1 MQTAEKLQK
10 QAEGIA
16 VTVQYDPK
24 NQASASRLAGD
35 NLEKVCKN
43 AGNTPV
49 AVRSPGRVFPPLVVV
64 AYFVVLLLV
73 MPRANSVPASSWH
86 GVLRDATGSAVVNAK
101 LKLRVAPRGP
111 EYTATTSASGEF
123 TFSEIASGT
132 YEISISAAGQTWKAV
147 DPIVIR
153 DGSTLTTVLELS
165 KQGQTVRLLMTG
177 DGTSRQATGGEHFSS
192 GEVSSLPLNERDF
205 SKLLL
210 LAAGTMTDTNG
221 AANFTQQ
228 FAVNGQRGSASVF
241 AMDGAD
247 TTDPELGGATF
258 SNFNVDAIQ
267 EVQSS
272 SGVMPAETG
281 HGAAGFNNVITKSGT
296 NEVHGSAFEFVRN
309 AAFDARNFFD
319 HQSAVEPRRIPPFA
333 RNEFGVTNGGPLLLP
348 KIYDGRGKTFYFAEY
363 QGFRQVLG
371 TTQVFPV
378 PTAAERQGIDTTTF
392 PRNATSPGDTL
403 TVPVNPA
410 VAGILARFPLPNE
423 PQGAYG
429 ARTFATSSKVATDTD
444 QFSVRIDH
452 RLSDKAGLF
461 GRFSL
466 NQVSGPTTNPDQTAI
481 DPSFGVNFF
490 DHQRS
495 AAFRYS
501 RTISPHLAFVT
512 SVGYIRSTPF
522 FPTINHTQP
531 AITFGD
537 GLFQNFNSADGS
549 IFGSY
554 GNVYQLKHDMTYTR
568 GVHSFKW
575 GVELRFNRDAT
586 IFGLNPNGIYTFG
599 GGRAY
604 SPVLITS
611 ASGQHNIQPGAALPD
626 SLTGLLTATPY
637 SYAITAAASV
647 TPVGDKFDEAGVR
660 REAYNFYFQDTWK
673 VNSRLSVNYGFRYD
687 LNSRIKEAKHRTS
700 IADAVD
706 AAGKLTS
713 FYAPGA
719 KAIFLYNPQPIYPL
733 DGNGWGPRLSLDFA
747 ASKHTT
753 LHAGGAITTILPNL
767 WLENYV
773 TGNFP
778 LVFQPLI
785 TALPG
790 VPVPFQNALVPEIL
804 STVYNTQGQPL
815 FASGSANL
823 PANTQI
829 DLQRFQNDL
838 AATTP
843 GHEVQLFSTGVI
855 GRHFRNGY
863 IGTFTAGIDHDFGGV
878 KFSAAY
884 VGTAGVHLA
893 SVDSPNGFG
902 GADPAF
908 APFTQFSATGHAI
921 GGFGPI
927 TIMNTAAHSTYHS
940 LQTSATENYS
950 RIGLSFQASY
960 TFSKSLDDASSVPGG
975 IAGTPGVTLQTLPQN
990 PRDPGAD
997 KGPSTFDVTHVFAV
1011 SMIQTLP
1018 FDRVGFLQPLGSRLT
1033 KGWQFLNITT
1043 LTTGPPFTVYSGIQQ
1058 TGAGAGGTDR
1068 PDLIAMPDLST
1079 NRAVRE
1085 DYFGRGMNNSSF
1097 FFVPINLPGGTG
1109 PNLGRFGTLG
1119 RDTFRGPGFHNF
1131 DMAIIKDTPFGK
1143 RGNRELGMVEFR
1155 AEFFNIFNIVN
1166 FGLPSNTVLGS
1177 GFGVI
1182 SHTAGPSRQ
1191 IQFSLKL
1198 IY

>member
-1 MQTAEKLQK
+1 MLRDKSGKPIAGANVKLHEKSGERNY
-10 QAEGIA
+10 AA
-16 VTVQYDPK
+16 VT
-24 NQASASRLAGD
+24 SATGEFSFEVLAAGSYELSVNLAG
-35 NLEKVCKN
+35 KIYN
-43 AGNTPV
+43 ATD
-49 AVRSPGRVFPPLVVV
+49 PLIVETGKT
-64 AYFVVLLLV
+64 L
-73 MPRANSVPASSWH
+73 PA
-86 GVLRDATGSAVVNAK
+86 A
-101 LKLRVAPRGP
+101 
-111 EYTATTSASGEF
+111 
-123 TFSEIASGT
+123 
-132 YEISISAAGQTWKAV
+132 
-147 DPIVIR
+147 
-153 DGSTLTTVLELS
+153 LELS
-165 KQGQTVRLLMTG
+165 QL
-177 DGTSRQATGGEHFSS
+177 DGTIAVSANREANTAQASGGAHLSS

-228 FAVNGQRGSASVF
+228 FAVDGQRGSASVF

-247 TTDPELGGATF
+247 ATDPELGGATF

-272 SGVMPAETG
+272 SGVMAAEIG

-296 NEVHGSAFEFVRN
+296 NDVHGSAFEFVRN

-319 HQSAVEPRRIPPFA
+319 HPSVGDERRIPPFV
-333 RNEFGVTNGGPLLLP
+333 RNEFGVTNGGPLFLP
-348 KIYDGRGKTFYFAEY
+348 HVYDGRSKTFYFAEY

-378 PTAAERQGIDTTTF
+378 PTAPERRGIDTTTF
-392 PRNATSPGDTL
+392 PGDTL
-403 TVPVNPA
+403 TVPVSPA
-410 VAGILARFPLPNE
+410 VAGILAGYPLPDE
-423 PQGAYG
+423 PQGSYG
-429 ARTFATSSKVATDTD
+429 ARTYATSSKVATDTD
-444 QFSVRIDH
+444 QFSIRIDH
-452 RLSDKAGLF
+452 RISDKAALF

-481 DPSFGVNFF
+481 NPNFGVNFF

-495 AAFRYS
+495 AALRYT
-501 RTISPHLAFVT
+501 RNVTPHLAFVT
-512 SVGYIRSTPF
+512 SLGYIRSTPF
-522 FPTINHTQP
+522 FPSTDHTQP
-531 AITFGD
+531 AITFAD
-537 GLFQNFNSADGS
+537 SLYANFNSADGS

-568 GVHSFKW
+568 GSHSFKW

-586 IFGLNPNGIYTFG
+586 IFGLYPNGIYTFG
-599 GGRAY
+599 GGPAY
-604 SPVLITS
+604 SPVLIPS
-611 ASGQHNIQPGAALPD
+611 ASGQHDIQPGQLLPD
-626 SLTGLLTATPY
+626 SLTGLLTATPF
-637 SYAITAAASV
+637 SYGITAAASV
-647 TPVGDKFDEAGVR
+647 TPVGNKFDEAGVR

-673 VNSRLSVNYGFRYD
+673 ASSRLSVNYGLRYD

-700 IADAVD
+700 VADAVD
-706 AAGKLTS
+706 AAGNLTS

-719 KAIFLYNPQPIYPL
+719 KGVFLYNPRPIYSI
-733 DGNGWGPRLSLDFA
+733 DRNGWGPRASLDFA

-767 WLENYV
+767 WLQNYV

-790 VPVPFQNALVPEIL
+790 VPVPFQNALVPEVL
-804 STVYNTQGQPL
+804 PTVYNTQGQPI
-815 FASGSANL
+815 FASGSANT

-843 GHEVQLFSTGVI
+843 GHEVQLFSAGVI

-863 IGTFTAGIDHDFGGV
+863 IGTFTAGIDHDFGSV

-893 SVDSPNGFG
+893 SVDSPNGYG

-908 APFTQFSATGHAI
+908 APFTEFNASGQAI
-921 GGFGPI
+921 GGFGPV
-927 TIMNTAAHSTYHS
+927 TIMNPTAHSTYHS

-960 TFSKSLDDASSVPGG
+960 TFSKSIDDTSAVPGG

-990 PRDPGAD
+990 PRDLSAD
-997 KGPSTFDVTHVFAV
+997 KGPSTFDVTHVFTISA
-1011 SMIQTLP
+1011 IQTLP
-1018 FDRVGFLQPLGSRLT
+1018 LDRVSFLQPLSSRLT

-1068 PDLIAMPDLST
+1068 PDLVSMPDFST
-1079 NRAVRE
+1079 SRNVRE
-1085 DYFGRGMNNSSF
+1085 DYFGRGADNNSF
-1097 FFVPINLPGGTG
+1097 FFIPVNVPGGTG
-1109 PNLGRFGTLG
+1109 PNHGLFGTLG

-1131 DMAIIKDTPFGK
+1131 DMAMIKDTPFGR
-1143 RGNRELGMVEFR
+1143 RGSRELGVVQFR

-1177 GFGVI
+1177 GFGII
-1182 SHTAGPSRQ
+1182 SHTAGSSRQ
-1191 IQFSLKL
+1191 IQFSLKV

>member
-1 MQTAEKLQK
+1 MARN
-10 QAEGIA
+10 A
-16 VTVQYDPK
+16 
-24 NQASASRLAGD
+24 
-35 NLEKVCKN
+35 LEQDCRHRN
-43 AGNTPV
+43 ARPV
-49 AVRSPGRVFPPLVVV
+49 AILFPDSRVLITMVFV
-64 AYFVVLLLV
+64 FVVILV
-73 MPRANSVPASSWH
+73 MVPTGNPSPAPSWT
-86 GVLRDATGSAVVNAK
+86 GVLRDKGGKPVADAVVNLRAK
-101 LKLRVAPRGP
+101 LGDGRFAEKTSAGGEFSFKTIAPGSY
-111 EYTATTSASGEF
+111 EVTVTLGGKTYTAANSVTIEG
-123 TFSEIASGT
+123 G
-132 YEISISAAGQTWKAV
+132 KA
-147 DPIVIR
+147 
-153 DGSTLTTVLELS
+153 LTATLELS
-165 KQGQTVRLLMTG
+165 AQ
-177 DGTSRQATGGEHFSS
+177 DGTVLVSPAQAPDSVQASGGEHLSS

-228 FAVNGQRGSASVF
+228 FSVNGQRGSASVF

-247 TTDPELGGATF
+247 STDPELGGATF

-272 SGVMPAETG
+272 SGVMPAEIG

-319 HQSAVEPRRIPPFA
+319 HQSEVNRRRIPPFA
-333 RNEFGVTNGGPLLLP
+333 RNEFGVTNGGPIVLP
-348 KIYDGRGKTFYFAEY
+348 GLYDGRGKTFYFAEY

-378 PTAAERQGIDTTTF
+378 PTAAERQGVDTTTF
-392 PRNATSPGDTL
+392 PGDTL
-403 TVPVNPA
+403 AVPVNPA
-410 VAGILARFPLPNE
+410 IASVLAGYPLPNA
-423 PQGAYG
+423 PQGPYG

-444 QFSVRIDH
+444 QFSLRIDH
-452 RLSDKAGLF
+452 RISDKAALF

-466 NQVSGPTTNPDQTAI
+466 NQVRGPTTNPDQTAI

-495 AAFRYS
+495 AALRYT

-512 SVGYIRSTPF
+512 SLGYIRSTPF
-522 FPTINHTQP
+522 FPATNHTQP

-537 GLFQNFNSADGS
+537 GLFENFNAADGS

-568 GVHSFKW
+568 GPHSFKW

-586 IFGLNPNGIYTFG
+586 IFGTNPNGIYTFG
-599 GGRAY
+599 GGPAY
-604 SPVLITS
+604 SPVLIPS
-611 ASGQHNIQPGAALPD
+611 ASGQHNIQPGQLLPD
-626 SLTGLLTATPY
+626 SLTGLLTATPF
-637 SYAITAAASV
+637 SYGITAAASV

-673 VNSRLSVNYGFRYD
+673 VNSRLSVNYGLRYE

-700 IADAVD
+700 ITDPVD
-706 AAGKLTS
+706 AAGNPTS

-719 KAIFLYNPQPIYPL
+719 KQVFLYNPQPVYPL
-733 DGNGWGPRLSLDFA
+733 DLNGWGPRVSLDYA
-747 ASKHTT
+747 VNKHTT

-767 WLENYV
+767 WLQNYV

-778 LVFQPLI
+778 LVFQPLV
-785 TALPG
+785 TASPD
-790 VPVPFQNALVPEIL
+790 VPVPFQNAVVPEIL
-804 STVYNTQGQPL
+804 PPVYTTAGQPL

-823 PANTQI
+823 PANIPI
-829 DLQRFQNDL
+829 DLQRFQDDL

-843 GHEVQLFSTGVI
+843 GHEVQLFSLGVI
-855 GRHFRNGY
+855 SRHFRNGY
-863 IGTFTAGIDHDFGGV
+863 IGTFTAGIDHDFGSV
-878 KFSAAY
+878 KVTAAY
-884 VGTAGVHLA
+884 VGTVGVHLA
-893 SVDSPNGFG
+893 SVESPNGYG

-908 APFTQFSATGHAI
+908 APFTQFNAQGHAI
-921 GGFGPI
+921 GGFGPE
-927 TIMNTAAHSTYHS
+927 TVMNPTAHSTYNS

-960 TFSKSLDDASSVPGG
+960 TYSKSLDDTSSVPGG
-975 IAGTPGVTLQTLPQN
+975 ISGMPGVTLQTLPQN
-990 PRDPGAD
+990 PLNPSAE
-997 KGPSTFDVTHVFAV
+997 KGPSTFDVTHVFTINLFQ
-1011 SMIQTLP
+1011 SLP
-1018 FDRVGFLQPLGSRLT
+1018 FDRISFLQPLGSRLT
-1033 KGWQFLNITT
+1033 RGWQFLNITT
-1043 LTTGPPFTVYSGIQQ
+1043 LTTGSPFTVYSGIQQ
-1058 TGAGAGGTDR
+1058 TGVGAGGADR
-1068 PDLIAMPDLST
+1068 PDMVQMPDLST
-1079 NRAVRE
+1079 SRPIRE
-1085 DYFGRGMNNSSF
+1085 DYFGRGANNSSF
-1097 FFVPINLPGGTG
+1097 FLIPINIPGGTG
-1109 PNLGRFGTLG
+1109 PNQGRFGTLG

-1143 RGNRELGMVEFR
+1143 RGNRELGVLEFR
-1155 AEFFNIFNIVN
+1155 AVFFNIFNIVN

-1177 GFGVI
+1177 GFGII
-1182 SHTAGPSRQ
+1182 SHTAGSSRQ

>member
-1 MQTAEKLQK
+1 MAGATIKL
-10 QAEGIA
+10 
-16 VTVQYDPK
+16 
-24 NQASASRLAGD
+24 
-35 NLEKVCKN
+35 
-43 AGNTPV
+43 
-49 AVRSPGRVFPPLVVV
+49 
-64 AYFVVLLLV
+64 
-73 MPRANSVPASSWH
+73 H
-86 GVLRDATGSAVVNAK
+86 AK
-101 LKLRVAPRGP
+101 SDDRG
-111 EYTATTSASGEF
+111 YTAKSSASGEF
-123 TFSEIASGT
+123 SFEEIAAGNYQLSVTLAGKTYTAASPLTIDSGK
-132 YEISISAAGQTWKAV
+132 S
-147 DPIVIR
+147 
-153 DGSTLTTVLELS
+153 LTALLELS
-165 KQGQTVRLLMTG
+165 PQEGTVAVSVARGAT
-177 DGTSRQATGGEHFSS
+177 TAQASGGEHLSG

-272 SGVMPAETG
+272 SGVMPAEIG

-296 NEVHGSAFEFVRN
+296 NDVHGSAFEFVRN

-319 HQSAVEPRRIPPFA
+319 HQSAVDTRRIPPFA
-333 RNEFGVTNGGPLLLP
+333 RNEFGITNGGPVVFP
-348 KIYDGRGKTFYFAEY
+348 NIYDGRDKTYYFAEY

-371 TTQVFPV
+371 TTQVLPV

-392 PRNATSPGDTL
+392 PGDTL

-410 VAGILARFPLPNE
+410 IASILARYPLPNE
-423 PQGAYG
+423 PQGPYG

-452 RLSDKAGLF
+452 RLSDKASLF

-466 NQVSGPTTNPDQTAI
+466 NQVRGPTTNPDQTAI

-495 AAFRYS
+495 AAVRYS

-512 SVGYIRSTPF
+512 SLGYIRSTPI
-522 FPTINHTQP
+522 FPSTNHTQP

-537 GLFQNFNSADGS
+537 GLFQSFNSADGS

-554 GNVYQLKHDMTYTR
+554 GNVYQLKHDMTYTH
-568 GVHSFKW
+568 GSHSFKW
-575 GVELRFNRDAT
+575 GAELRFNRDAT
-586 IFGLNPNGIYTFG
+586 IFGTNPNGLYTFG
-599 GGRAY
+599 GGPAY
-604 SPVLITS
+604 SPVLIPST
-611 ASGQHNIQPGAALPD
+611 SGQHDIQLGDLLPD
-626 SLTGLLTATPY
+626 SLTGLLTATPF
-637 SYAITAAASV
+637 SYGITAAASL

-673 VNSRLSVNYGFRYD
+673 VNSRLSVSYGLRYD

-700 IADAVD
+700 LAEAVD
-706 AAGKLTS
+706 ASGEPTS
-713 FYAPGA
+713 FYSPGA
-719 KAIFLYNPQPIYPL
+719 KAIFLYNPQPAYPL
-733 DGNGWGPRLSLDFA
+733 DLNGWGPRLSLDFA

-753 LHAGGAITTILPNL
+753 LHAGGAVTTILPNL
-767 WLENYV
+767 WLQNYV
-773 TGNFP
+773 TGSFP
-778 LVFQPLI
+778 LVFQPLV
-785 TALPG
+785 TALPD
-790 VPVPFQNALVPEIL
+790 VPVPFQNAVVPETL
-804 STVYNTQGQPL
+804 PTVFNTQGQPL
-815 FASGSANL
+815 FASGSANV
-823 PANTQI
+823 PANTPI
-829 DLQRFQNDL
+829 DVQRFQNDL
-838 AATTP
+838 AAITP
-843 GHEVQLFSTGVI
+843 GHEVQLFSVPVI

-863 IGTFTAGIDHDFGGV
+863 IGTFTVGIDHDFGSV
-878 KFSAAY
+878 KISAAY
-884 VGTAGVHLA
+884 VGTAGIRLA
-893 SVDSPNGFG
+893 SVDSPNGYG

-908 APFTQFSATGHAI
+908 APFTQFNAMGHST
-921 GGFGPI
+921 GGFGPVMV
-927 TIMNTAAHSTYHS
+927 MNTAAHSTYHS

-960 TFSKSLDDASSVPGG
+960 TFSKSIDDTSAVPGG
-975 IAGTPGVTLQTLPQN
+975 ISGMPGVTLQTLPQN
-990 PRDPGAD
+990 PLDPAAD
-997 KGPSTFDVTHVFAV
+997 KGPSTFDETHVFAI

-1018 FDRVGFLQPLGSRLT
+1018 FDRVSFLQPLGSRLT

-1043 LTTGPPFTVYSGIQQ
+1043 LTTGPPFSVYSGIQQ
-1058 TGAGAGGTDR
+1058 TGLGAGGTDR
-1068 PDLIAMPDLST
+1068 PDLVTMPDFST
-1079 NRAVRE
+1079 SRTVRE
-1085 DYFGRGMNNSSF
+1085 DYFGGGAANSSYF
-1097 FFVPINLPGGTG
+1097 FIPINVLGGTG
-1109 PNLGRFGTLG
+1109 PNQGRFGTLG

-1131 DMAIIKDTPFGK
+1131 DMAMIKDTPFGK
-1143 RGNRELGMVEFR
+1143 RGNREMGVLEFR

-1166 FGLPSNTVLGS
+1166 FGLPSNTVRGS
-1177 GFGVI
+1177 GFGII
-1182 SHTAGPSRQ
+1182 SHTAGSSRQ

>member
-1 MQTAEKLQK
+1 MAFFFVVFLLVSPT
-10 QAEGIA
+10 
-16 VTVQYDPK
+16 
-24 NQASASRLAGD
+24 
-35 NLEKVCKN
+35 
-43 AGNTPV
+43 GNT
-49 AVRSPGRVFPPLVVV
+49 SPLP
-64 AYFVVLLLV
+64 
-73 MPRANSVPASSWH
+73 SCT
-86 GVLRDATGSAVVNAK
+86 GVLRDKSGNAIAGAIVTLRAKPEDPGFAVK
-101 LKLRVAPRGP
+101 
-111 EYTATTSASGEF
+111 TSPHGEF
-123 TFSEIASGT
+123 SFQAIASGSYQLSVTLAGKT
-132 YEISISAAGQTWKAV
+132 YAAASPVTIAPGKA
-147 DPIVIR
+147 
-153 DGSTLTTVLELS
+153 LTATLELS
-165 KQGQTVRLLMTG
+165 LQEGTVLVSVAQAP
-177 DGTSRQATGGEHFSS
+177 TSAQASGGEHLSG
-192 GEVSSLPLNERDF
+192 GEVSNLPLNERDF

-241 AMDGAD
+241 AMDGGD

-267 EVQSS
+267 EVQSN
-272 SGVMPAETG
+272 SGVMPAEIG
-281 HGAAGFNNVITKSGT
+281 HGAAGFNNVITKSGA
-296 NEVHGSAFEFVRN
+296 NDVHGSAFEFVRN

-333 RNEFGVTNGGPLLLP
+333 RNEFGVTNGGPLVLS
-348 KIYDGRGKTFYFAEY
+348 KIYNGRGRTFYFAEY

-378 PTAAERQGIDTTTF
+378 PTAAERQGIDTATF
-392 PRNATSPGDTL
+392 PGDTL

-423 PQGAYG
+423 PQGPYG

-452 RLSDKAGLF
+452 RISDKTTLF

-466 NQVSGPTTNPDQTAI
+466 NQVRGPTTNPDQTAI

-495 AAFRYS
+495 AAIRYA

-512 SVGYIRSTPF
+512 ALGYIRSTPF
-522 FPTINHTQP
+522 FPSLNHTQP

-554 GNVYQLKHDMTYTR
+554 GNVYQVKHDMTYTR
-568 GVHSFKW
+568 GTHSFKW

-586 IFGLNPNGIYTFG
+586 IFGINPNGIYTFAG
-599 GGRAY
+599 GPAY
-604 SPVLITS
+604 SPVFIPS
-611 ASGQHNIQPGAALPD
+611 ASGQRDIQPGDPLPD
-626 SLTGLLTATPY
+626 SLTGLLTATPF
-637 SYAITAAASV
+637 SYGITAAAST

-673 VNSRLSVNYGFRYD
+673 LNSRLSVSYGLRYD

-700 IADAVD
+700 IADPVD
-706 AAGKLTS
+706 SAGKLTS

-733 DGNGWGPRLSLDFA
+733 DLNGWGPRASLDFA
-747 ASKHTT
+747 ASQHTT

-773 TGNFP
+773 TGAFP
-778 LVFQPLI
+778 LVFQPVI
-785 TALPG
+785 TALPD
-790 VPVPFQNALVPEIL
+790 VPVPFQDAFVPEIL
-804 STVYNTQGQPL
+804 PTVHDTQGTPL
-815 FASGSANL
+815 FASGSANVR
-823 PANTQI
+823 ANTQI
-829 DLQRFQNDL
+829 DLRRFQNDL

-843 GHEVQLFSTGVI
+843 GHEVQLFTVPVI
-855 GRHFRNGY
+855 SRHFRNGY
-863 IGTFTAGIDHDFGGV
+863 IGTFTAGVDHDFGSV

-884 VGTAGVHLA
+884 VGTAGIHLA
-893 SVDSPNGFG
+893 SVDSPNGYA

-908 APFTQFSATGHAI
+908 APFTQFNSMGHAI
-921 GGFGPI
+921 GGFGPVMV
-927 TIMNTAAHSTYHS
+927 MNTAAHSTYHS
-940 LQTSATENYS
+940 LQTSVTENYS
-950 RIGLSFQASY
+950 SIGLSFQASY
-960 TFSKSLDDASSVPGG
+960 TFSKSLDDTSAVPGG

-990 PRDPGAD
+990 PRDLAAE
-997 KGPSTFDVTHVFAV
+997 KGPSTFDVTHVFAL

-1018 FDRVGFLQPLGSRLT
+1018 FDRITFLQPLSSRLT
-1033 KGWQFLNITT
+1033 KGWQLLNITT

-1068 PDLIAMPDLST
+1068 PDLIALPDFST
-1079 NRAVRE
+1079 SRTIRE
-1085 DYFGRGMNNSSF
+1085 DYFGRGVANSSF
-1097 FFVPINLPGGTG
+1097 FFVPVNLAGGTG
-1109 PNLGRFGTLG
+1109 PNQGRFGRLG

-1131 DMAIIKDTPFGK
+1131 DIAMIKDTPFGK
-1143 RGNRELGMVEFR
+1143 RGNRELGVVEFR
-1155 AEFFNIFNIVN
+1155 AEFFNVFNIVN
-1166 FGLPSNTVLGS
+1166 FGLPSNTVRGS
-1177 GFGVI
+1177 GFGII
-1182 SHTAGPSRQ
+1182 SHTAGSSRQ